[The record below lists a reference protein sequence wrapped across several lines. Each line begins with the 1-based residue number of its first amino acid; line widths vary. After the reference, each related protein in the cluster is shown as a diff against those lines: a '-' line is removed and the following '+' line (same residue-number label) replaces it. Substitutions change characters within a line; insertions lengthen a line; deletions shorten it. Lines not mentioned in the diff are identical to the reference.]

1 MTRDTS
7 LLRYLPVHARDV
19 ARGPLALFVVVAAGL
34 SFVLWRIFG
43 GREVPDVADLLGGL
57 VAGTLMVAVLMA
69 SGGVA
74 GNDIKQGYYR
84 GYFSKPIAPWWF
96 YLQRWLLGGIAVL
109 SIPLWLGLGLAAAFG
124 RGTGVTPELLG
135 VVALG
140 YLLIGGMVLLCST
153 VTARDWLVAFLIYF
167 FQMRLHEANTMLDR
181 IGTEVHWALEGIVR
195 VLPPFHLITPTTGLP
210 SGGELV
216 HALGY
221 GAGLVIAAL
230 VVFRTRPLG
239 SGGRA

>member
-19 ARGPLALFVVVAAGL
+19 ARGPLALFVAVAAGL

-43 GREVPDVADLLGGL
+43 NRDVPDVADLLGGL

-96 YLQRWLLGGIAVL
+96 YLQRWLLGGVAVL
-109 SIPLWLGLGLAAAFG
+109 TIPLWLGLGLALAFG
-124 RGTGVTPELLG
+124 SGTGITLELLG
-135 VVALG
+135 VIALG
-140 YLLIGGMVLLCST
+140 YLLIGGTVLLCSA
-153 VTARDWLVAFLIYF
+153 VTARDWLVAFLVYF
-167 FQMRLHEANTMLDR
+167 FQLRLHDATEMLSR
-181 IGTEVHWALEGIVR
+181 IGTEVHWALEWAVR

-210 SGGELV
+210 VGSELV

-221 GAGLVIAAL
+221 GIGLVAAAL
-230 VVFRTRPLG
+230 VVLRTRPLG